1 MSDLE
6 FERISKYCI
15 LLISYIITFY
25 HLKQNDTQMDKNMN
39 KLMATKRKAHPYNLI
54 LFWQYVK
61 NQSINPPSREYVAG
75 KTKPTVQQN
84 EKCLPSARYIFLCY
98 DNAQRRYAKFIYKA
112 YTQPCTY

>member
-1 MSDLE
+1 
-6 FERISKYCI
+6 
-15 LLISYIITFY
+15 
-25 HLKQNDTQMDKNMN
+25 MDKNMN

-84 EKCLPSARYIFLCY
+84 EKCLPSERYIVCAMIMLKDDLLNLSIRHR
-98 DNAQRRYAKFIYKA
+98 DNYVRIILPFGK
-112 YTQPCTY
+112 